1 MDQSD
6 SPVDYSYDL
15 EEDTSSTNLTH
26 VVIGTA
32 LAAGI
37 GYVALKGWKK
47 VRYYLIDR
55 KIDAAVA
62 TATAINTTSTEVK

>member
-15 EEDTSSTNLTH
+15 EEDTSPDLTH
-26 VVIGTA
+26 IVIGAAIT
-32 LAAGI
+32 AGI
-37 GYVALKGWKK
+37 GYAVVKGWKK

-55 KIDAAVA
+55 KIDDAVA

>member
-15 EEDTSSTNLTH
+15 EEDTSTDLTQI
-26 VVIGTA
+26 VIGTA

-37 GYVALKGWKK
+37 GYALVKGWKK
-47 VRYYLIDR
+47 VRNYLIDR
-55 KIDAAVA
+55 KIDEAVA
-62 TATAINTTSTEVK
+62 AATAINTTSTEVK